1 MQGHDWLVT
10 ENGICEAWKPL
21 REWDLL
27 REEYRLYR
35 FLTEVED
42 THRQAEHQGQL
53 ELEFLPKIRQLV
65 RQLIINS
72 YWVKTQLPQP
82 CPKTGVSVL
91 LLYDELGCPFTVQTV
106 TFSPGVKSNIHN
118 HGTWGIIGILQGQE
132 RNIFWKRSPHPN
144 SPHRIEPVSE
154 TILHPGDIITFTSEA
169 IHSVEAIGE
178 QPTITFNL
186 YGETRATQRFEF
198 DPIEHTAKNF

>member
-1 MQGHDWLVT
+1 MPGHDWFVR

-27 REEYRLYR
+27 RNEYRLYR

-42 THRQAEHQGQL
+42 IHRQAETHGHP
-53 ELEFLPKIRQLV
+53 ETEFLPQIRQLV
-65 RQLIINS
+65 RQLILNC
-72 YWVKTQLPQP
+72 YWAQHQFPQP
-82 CPKTGVSVL
+82 CPKTGIAVS

-132 RNIFWKRSPHPN
+132 QNTFWKRSPHPEF
-144 SPHRIEPVSE
+144 PQRIEPVSE
-154 TILHPGDIITFTSEA
+154 KILHPGDIITFTSEA
-169 IHSVEAIGE
+169 IHCVEALGE

-198 DPIEHTAKNF
+198 DPIHHTAKNF